1 MESQT
6 GIRFSGIKGGLQ
18 IKINNLLFSQLAQS
32 CQLCLKCSVVVE
44 PETGGGGGGV
54 FILLAL
60 MDDDFL
66 WLTRLKPGS
75 RPNYS
80 SLPK

>member
-1 MESQT
+1 MLRVA
-6 GIRFSGIKGGLQ
+6 G
-18 IKINNLLFSQLAQS
+18 
-32 CQLCLKCSVVVE
+32 
-44 PETGGGGGGV
+44 GGGGGGV
-54 FILLAL
+54 GGGVFILPAL

-75 RPNYS
+75 RSNYS

>member
-1 MESQT
+1 ML
-6 GIRFSGIKGGLQ
+6 FPSGGG
-18 IKINNLLFSQLAQS
+18 
-32 CQLCLKCSVVVE
+32 
-44 PETGGGGGGV
+44 GGGGGGV
-54 FILLAL
+54 FILPAL